1 MYKNEK
7 ASSPPVNNK
16 VVDFC
21 CGKIIMLLS
30 DHPGKLFYQDSDSS
44 IYILGEHL
52 PDAEPKPI
60 ALLSEEE
67 QQMIDTMNSEGVIT
81 YERLC
86 TRDTLF

>member
-30 DHPGKLFYQDSDSS
+30 DHPSKLF
-44 IYILGEHL
+44 
-52 PDAEPKPI
+52 
-60 ALLSEEE
+60 
-67 QQMIDTMNSEGVIT
+67 
-81 YERLC
+81 
-86 TRDTLF
+86 TRTQTAAFIF

>member
-52 PDAEPKPI
+52 PDA
-60 ALLSEEE
+60 A
-67 QQMIDTMNSEGVIT
+67 
-81 YERLC
+81 
-86 TRDTLF
+86 

>member
-52 PDAEPKPI
+52 PDAEPKPCI
-60 ALLSEEE
+60 SSFRRRTGDDL
-67 QQMIDTMNSEGVIT
+67 Q
-81 YERLC
+81 
-86 TRDTLF
+86 TL

>member
-30 DHPGKLFYQDSDSS
+30 DHPSKLFYQDSDSS

-52 PDAEPKPI
+52 PDAEPKPVSV
-60 ALLSEEE
+60 LSQEE
-67 QQMIDTMNSEGVIT
+67 QTMIYRHYEQQRRNS
-81 YERLC
+81 L
-86 TRDTLF
+86 

>member
-30 DHPGKLFYQDSDSS
+30 DYPGKLFYQDSDSS

-52 PDAEPKPI
+52 PDAEPKPVSV
-60 ALLSEEE
+60 LSEEE
-67 QQMIDTMNSEGVIT
+67 QAMIYRHYEQQRRNS
-81 YERLC
+81 L
-86 TRDTLF
+86 

>member
-52 PDAEPKPI
+52 PDVSV
-60 ALLSEEE
+60 LSEEE
-67 QQMIDTMNSEGVIT
+67 QAMIYRHYEQQRRNS
-81 YERLC
+81 L
-86 TRDTLF
+86 

>member
-52 PDAEPKPI
+52 PDAEPKPESV
-60 ALLSEEE
+60 LSEEE
-67 QQMIDTMNSEGVIT
+67 QAMIYRHYEQQRRNS
-81 YERLC
+81 L
-86 TRDTLF
+86 